1 MTIDP
6 LFKRLIMTLN
16 LAWVLLPL
24 PGFAADGDHLN
35 VQEPQRPSY
44 LPARSGESFQLPPV
58 TPSKPA
64 KPETLGET
72 VVIRQ
77 IAFRGNRIVQTDELI
92 SIASGYLG
100 RPLGINDLE
109 ELRQKV
115 TKHFVD
121 VGYVNSGAVLGKDAI
136 EGDTLSFDIV
146 EGQLTSIRLRGLE
159 RLNEAY
165 VANRLV
171 KDSDPALNIDVLR
184 ERFQLLLDNPLF
196 ERLNARLMPGD
207 RLGEASLD
215 IDVVRARPY
224 QLSVFGNNYR
234 PPSIGA
240 NAYGISGWVRN
251 LTGYGDMLEASVQ
264 DSTNAQ
270 GGGRYSFGWRMP
282 INQAGTQLSLQ
293 LDRGRSSIIEQPMQ
307 TLDIKSVL
315 DSKDLGLSQIFVE
328 NLRHKLTLGLN
339 AVQRENRT
347 TLLGTPFSFTA
358 GEPDGLTKVNAWRFW
373 QEYSHRSE
381 KQVLALRSTFSFARN
396 NTQQITG
403 MPSTG
408 LQPDNKYRSWLGQVQ
423 FGRQL
428 LDNGAQV
435 VLRASTQQ
443 TRHTLVPLDRMAIG
457 GVFTVRGYREN
468 QMIRDSGS
476 ILNAEFDYP
485 LARNSGSGLNLSLIP
500 FYDYGRGKNFGEEA
514 ETLSSVGLASRLHWK
529 GFNLDLV
536 FAKRLDH
543 PVTVTS
549 NGGTLQD
556 HAVHIQMAYDFF

>member
-1 MTIDP
+1 MNIDP
-6 LFKRLIMTLN
+6 PFKRLIMALN
-16 LAWVLLPL
+16 LTWALLPW

-44 LPARSGESFQLPPV
+44 LPAKQGESFNLPPV

-136 EGDTLSFDIV
+136 VDDTLSFDIV

-171 KDSDPALNIDVLR
+171 KDSDLALNIDVLR

-196 ERLNARLMPGD
+196 ERMNARLMPGD
-207 RLGEASLD
+207 RFGEASLD

-224 QLSVFGNNYR
+224 QLSVFANNYR

-240 NAYGISGWVRN
+240 NASGVSGWVRN
-251 LTGYGDMLEASVQ
+251 LTGFGDMLEASVQ

-270 GGGRYSFGWRMP
+270 GGGRYSLGWRMP
-282 INQAGTQLSLQ
+282 INQAGTQLTLQ

-307 TLDIKSVL
+307 TLDIKSIL
-315 DSKDLGLSQIFVE
+315 DSKDFGLSQIFFE

-403 MPSTG
+403 MPGTA
-408 LQPDNKYRSWLGQVQ
+408 LQPDNKYRFWLGQVQ

-443 TRHTLVPLDRMAIG
+443 TRHTLVPLDRMAFG

-485 LARNSGSGLNLSLIP
+485 LVRNAGSGLNLSLIP
-500 FYDYGRGKNFGEEA
+500 FYDYGRGKNVGEEA
-514 ETLSSVGLASRLHWK
+514 ETLSSAGLASRLRWK

-543 PVTVTS
+543 PITVTS
-549 NGGTLQD
+549 NGRTLQD